1 MISNNVKLIG
11 YKKLNLNY
19 CDLLYLKE
27 NRFLYEKYIKFNLF
41 PESNLF
47 FQYKKIYKQF
57 FFYLFLNEKSC
68 VKALFIKTYPVLK
81 EIYFINKDLLEY
93 IFEEKIHPY
102 NFKNES
108 FVGQTEQSNLNIYV
122 KENFEGNEDKIEVEI
137 CFFAA
142 LIIILIHE
150 FCHFI
155 RIYIYKHLGLIEY
168 KNSFDFDDEI
178 ESDIGYFI
186 EKNLFGKIIE
196 KITIKEVYI
205 LNIKNYL
212 KNKKEFLKG
221 FINLSKHENI
231 NLNQIDEQV
240 IIILTSL
247 NIDITNIKRIEK
259 DSEII
264 IKGVKSSVSIGKN
277 NDKLYFPQAFE
288 KIIWDL
294 SNNKNKLKNK

>member
-1 MISNNVKLIG
+1 M
-11 YKKLNLNY
+11 
-19 CDLLYLKE
+19 C
-27 NRFLYEKYIKFNLF
+27 
-41 PESNLF
+41 
-47 FQYKKIYKQF
+47 
-57 FFYLFLNEKSC
+57 
-68 VKALFIKTYPVLK
+68 
-81 EIYFINKDLLEY
+81 
-93 IFEEKIHPY
+93 
-102 NFKNES
+102 
-108 FVGQTEQSNLNIYV
+108 
-122 KENFEGNEDKIEVEI
+122 
-137 CFFAA
+137 
-142 LIIILIHE
+142 
-150 FCHFI
+150 
-155 RIYIYKHLGLIEY
+155 KHLGLIEY

-186 EKNLFGKIIE
+186 EKNLFGTIIE
-196 KITIKEVYI
+196 KITVQEAFYI

-264 IKGVKSSVSIGKN
+264 IKGVKSSLSIGKN

-288 KIIWDL
+288 KIILDL